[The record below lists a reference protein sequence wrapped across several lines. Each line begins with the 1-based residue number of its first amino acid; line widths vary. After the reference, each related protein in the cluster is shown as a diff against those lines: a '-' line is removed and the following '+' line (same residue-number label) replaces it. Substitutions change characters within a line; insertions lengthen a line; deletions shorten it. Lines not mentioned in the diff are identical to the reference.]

1 MNIIESNESN
11 VHLDEYLDLQKY
23 WLVIKRRWLPA
34 TATLIG
40 VVGLAFGYA
49 LTLEDA
55 YEAEAQL
62 LIETDN
68 SSTLT
73 GIENDTGKV
82 EVISKDSDPL
92 ATEAEILSSRP
103 IVEKIIQQLDL
114 RDDEGELLSYTSV
127 AESLKVKPVTGTDI
141 LQISYV
147 SDDPELA
154 ATIVNT
160 AIQIYQEQD
169 TLSNRTEAAAARTF
183 ITEQLPQIE
192 ARVKKAEAR
201 LREFKNRYQI
211 ANLEQETS
219 ATIENLSSL
228 ESQIDTLEA
237 ELNDTNARYNQLG
250 SQLGVSW
257 EEASAMAAVSQSVS
271 VQAIYERLQEVKVE
285 LAQKRN
291 YLSDNSPQVVS
302 LQEEAIELEQ
312 LLDREIAQTLG
323 GEQRALL
330 NNINVLALGDLQDG
344 QIAEFA
350 SLGLQRS
357 GLQERL
363 ATLKNNYQSGRQ
375 RSNILPRLEEEQKEL
390 ERQVEAAQSTYET
403 LLSKLQ
409 ETQIAEEQDIGKVRV
424 VSDAVVPDEAVG
436 SGMKKIIVAGGVLGM
451 LLGVIVAFLLDLKDN
466 TIKNTKEAEDM
477 LPYPL
482 QGVIPNFKV
491 INPGTQRQIPENT
504 LYLATNNQLALP
516 IREALYNIQVN
527 LKLLDSQ
534 KEIKTLAITS
544 SVSQEGKSS
553 ISANYAVTQAQCGKR
568 ILLVDGDLRR
578 PTQHNLWQ
586 IPNRVGLSNVLNQ
599 EVEWH
604 QAVQKVMPNLD
615 VLTAGTIPENPVSLL
630 NSMFMEILLSNL
642 ANNYDRIIFDTPPLI
657 GLADTKILGKLVDG
671 LLLVVRP
678 GIANY
683 SSVAATKKILAASNF
698 NILGIVTNG
707 VDLDKEPNGYGS
719 YYPDKKY
726 LEAAGL
732 K

>member
-1 MNIIESNESN
+1 MNINETNESQ
-11 VHLDEYLDLQKY
+11 VYLDEYLNFQKY

-34 TATLIG
+34 TATFIG
-40 VVGLAFGYA
+40 VLGLSLGYA
-49 LTLEDA
+49 LNLEDT

-62 LIETDN
+62 LIETNN
-68 SSTLT
+68 SATLT

-103 IVEKIIQQLDL
+103 VVEKIIQELDL
-114 RDDEGELLSYTSV
+114 RDDEGELVSYE
-127 AESLKVKPVTGTDI
+127 AIAGSLKVRTVTGTDL
-141 LQISYV
+141 LQISYE
-147 SDDPELA
+147 STDPELA
-154 ATIVNT
+154 ASIVNT
-160 AIQIYQEQD
+160 AIDIYQEQD
-169 TLSNRTEAAAARTF
+169 KLSNRTEAAAARTF
-183 ITEQLPQIE
+183 ITEQLPQVE
-192 ARVKKAEAR
+192 ARVKKAETR

-211 ANLEQETS
+211 ANLGEETS
-219 ATIENLSSL
+219 ATIGKLSSL
-228 ESQIDTLEA
+228 ESQIETLEA
-237 ELNDTNARYNQLG
+237 ELNDVNARYNRLG
-250 SQLGVSW
+250 SQLGISW
-257 EEASAMAAVSQSVS
+257 QEASAMAAVSQSVS

-285 LAQKRN
+285 LAQRRN
-291 YLSDNSPQVVS
+291 YLSDNNPQLIT
-302 LQEEAIELEQ
+302 LQEEKAELQQ
-312 LLDREIAQTLG
+312 LLDEEIAQTLG
-323 GEQRALL
+323 SEQKAALG
-330 NNINVLALGDLQDG
+330 NINVLALGDLKDG

-363 ATLKNNYQSGRQ
+363 ATLNRTYQSNQQ
-375 RSNILPRLEEEQKEL
+375 RSNTLPRLEEEQKEL

-409 ETQIAEEQDIGKVRV
+409 ETQIAEEQDIGKVRII
-424 VSDAVVPDEAVG
+424 SDAVIPDEAVD
-436 SGMKKIIVAGGVLGM
+436 SGFTKIVFAGGILGT
-451 LLGVIVAFLLDLKDN
+451 LLGITVAFLLDIKDN
-466 TIKNTKEAEDM
+466 TIKNTKEAEEL

-491 INPGTQRQIPENT
+491 INPGTQRQIPANS
-504 LYLATNNQLALP
+504 LSLATNNQLALP

-527 LKLLDSQ
+527 LKLLETQ

-568 ILLVDGDLRR
+568 VLLVDGDLRR
-578 PTQHNLWQ
+578 PTQHNIWQ
-586 IPNRVGLSNVLNQ
+586 ISNRVGLSNILNQ
-599 EVEWH
+599 ELEWH

-630 NSMFMEILLSNL
+630 NSVFMGILMSNL
-642 ANNYDRIIFDTPPLI
+642 ANNYDRIIFDTPPLV

-678 GIANY
+678 GIASY
-683 SSVAATKKILAASNF
+683 GSVTATKKILAASNF
-698 NILGIVTNG
+698 NILGVVTNG
-707 VDLDKEPNGYGS
+707 VDIEKEPNGYGS

-726 LEAAGL
+726 LEAAN
-732 K
+732 

>member
-23 WLVIKRRWLPA
+23 WLVLKRRWIPA
-34 TATLIG
+34 TATFIG
-40 VVGLAFGYA
+40 VLGLSLGYA
-49 LTLEDA
+49 LTLEDV
-55 YEAEAQL
+55 YEAEAKL
-62 LIETDN
+62 LIETNN

-82 EVISKDSDPL
+82 EVISKDGDPL

-114 RDDEGELLSYTSV
+114 RDDEGELLSYESV
-127 AESLKVKPVTGTDI
+127 VGALKVRTATGTDI
-141 LQISYV
+141 LEISYQ
-147 SDDPELA
+147 SGDPELA
-154 ATIVNT
+154 ASIVNT
-160 AIQIYQEQD
+160 AVQIYKEQD

-192 ARVKKAEAR
+192 ANVKKAEAR

-211 ANLEQETS
+211 ANLGEETS
-219 ATIENLSSL
+219 ATISNLNGL

-237 ELNDTNARYNQLG
+237 ELNDVNARYNRLS
-250 SQLGVSW
+250 SQLGISW
-257 EEASAMAAVSQSVS
+257 QEASAMAAVSQSVA
-271 VQAIYERLQEVKVE
+271 VQAIFERLQEVKVE
-285 LAQKRN
+285 LAQTRN
-291 YLSDNSPQVVS
+291 YLSDNSPQVIS
-302 LQEEAIELEQ
+302 LQEERAELEQ

-323 GEQRALL
+323 SDRASLS
-330 NNINVLALGDLQDG
+330 NINVLASGDLKDG
-344 QIAEFA
+344 QVAEFA
-350 SLGLQRS
+350 DLGLQRE

-363 ATLKNNYQSGRQ
+363 ATLNNTYQSNQQ
-375 RSNILPRLEEEQKEL
+375 RANVLPRLEEEQKEL

-403 LLSKLQ
+403 LLGKLQ
-409 ETQIAEEQDIGKVRV
+409 ETQIAEEQDIGKVRI
-424 VSDAVVPDEAVG
+424 VSDAVIPDEAVG
-436 SGMKKIIVAGGVLGM
+436 SGSKKIVLAGGILGM
-451 LLGVIVAFLLDLKDN
+451 LSAIAVAFLLDIKDN
-466 TIKNTKEAEDM
+466 TIKNTKEAEEM

-482 QGVIPNFKV
+482 QGVIPSFKA
-491 INPGTQRQIPENT
+491 IDPGTQRQIPENS
-504 LYLATNNQLALP
+504 LSLVNSDRLARP
-516 IREALYNIQVN
+516 IREALHNIQVN
-527 LKLLDSQ
+527 LKLLESQ

-553 ISANYAVTQAQCGKR
+553 VSANYAVTQAECGKR

-578 PTQHNLWQ
+578 PTQHNIWQ
-586 IPNRVGLSNVLNQ
+586 ISNQVGLSNVLNQ

-630 NSMFMEILLSNL
+630 NSMFMGILMSNL
-642 ANNYDRIIFDTPPLI
+642 VNNYDRIIFDTPPLV
-657 GLADTKILGKLVDG
+657 GLADTKIIGKLVDG

-683 SSVAATKKILAASNF
+683 ASVSATKKILAASNF
-698 NILGIVTNG
+698 TILGIVTNG
-707 VDLDKEPNGYGS
+707 VDLDKEPYGYQT

-726 LEAAGL
+726 LEAAS
-732 K
+732 

>member
-1 MNIIESNESN
+1 MNISETNESQL
-11 VHLDEYLDLQKY
+11 HLDEYLDFQKY

-34 TATLIG
+34 TATFIG
-40 VVGLAFGYA
+40 VLGLSFGYA
-49 LTLEDA
+49 LTLEDT

-68 SSTLT
+68 SANLT

-103 IVEKIIQQLDL
+103 IVEKIIQELDL
-114 RDDEGELLSYTSV
+114 RDDEGELVSYSSFV
-127 AESLKVKPVTGTDI
+127 GPLKVKTVTGTDI
-141 LQISYV
+141 LKISYE
-147 SDDPELA
+147 SPDPELA
-154 ATIVNT
+154 TSVVNT
-160 AIQIYQEQD
+160 AIDIYKEQD
-169 TLSNRTEAAAARTF
+169 KLSNRTEAAAARTF

-192 ARVKKAEAR
+192 ARVKEAEAR

-211 ANLEQETS
+211 ANLGEETS
-219 ATIENLSSL
+219 ATIGNLSNL
-228 ESQIDTLEA
+228 ESQIETLEA
-237 ELNDTNARYNQLG
+237 ELNDVDARYNQLG

-257 EEASAMAAVSQSVS
+257 QEASAMAAVSQSVS
-271 VQAIYERLQEVKVE
+271 VQAIYQRLQEVKVE
-285 LAQKRN
+285 LARQRN
-291 YLSDNSPQVVS
+291 YLSDNNPQVIS
-302 LQEEAIELEQ
+302 LQEEKAELQQ
-312 LLDREIAQTLG
+312 LVQEEIAQTLG
-323 GEQRALL
+323 REQQAALG
-330 NNINVLALGDLQDG
+330 NINVLALGDFKDG

-363 ATLKNNYQSGRQ
+363 ATLNRTYQSNQQ
-375 RSNILPRLEEEQKEL
+375 RSNTLPRLEEEQKEL

-409 ETQIAEEQDIGKVRV
+409 ETQIAEEQDIGKVRII
-424 VSDAVVPDEAVG
+424 SDAIIPEQAVE
-436 SGMKKIIVAGGVLGM
+436 SGFTKIVFAGGILGT
-451 LLGVIVAFLLDLKDN
+451 LLGVMVAFLLDLKDN
-466 TIKNTKEAEDM
+466 TIKNTKEAEEM

-491 INPGTQRQIPENT
+491 INPGTQKKIPET
-504 LYLATNNQLALP
+504 SLSLATNNQLALS

-527 LKLLDSQ
+527 LKLLETQ

-544 SVSQEGKSS
+544 SISQEGKSS
-553 ISANYAVTQAQCGKR
+553 ISANYAATQAQCGKR

-578 PTQHNLWQ
+578 PTQHNIWQ
-586 IPNRVGLSNVLNQ
+586 ISNRVGLSNVLNQ

-615 VLTAGTIPENPVSLL
+615 VLTAGTIPDNPVSLL
-630 NSMFMEILLSNL
+630 NSVFMGILVSKL
-642 ANNYDRIIFDTPPLI
+642 AKNYDRIIFDTPPLV

-678 GIANY
+678 GIASY
-683 SSVAATKKILAASNF
+683 GSVTATKKILAASNL
-698 NILGIVTNG
+698 NILGVVTNG
-707 VDLDKEPNGYGS
+707 VDINKEPNGYGS

-726 LEAAGL
+726 LEAAN
-732 K
+732 